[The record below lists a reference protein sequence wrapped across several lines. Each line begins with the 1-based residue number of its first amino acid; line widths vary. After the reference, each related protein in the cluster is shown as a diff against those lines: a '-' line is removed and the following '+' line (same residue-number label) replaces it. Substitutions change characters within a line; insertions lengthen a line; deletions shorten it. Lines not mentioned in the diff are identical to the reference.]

1 MNDKTT
7 LIIKCIDFYISSIT
21 ENNTKC
27 PTIEQMKEIVK
38 LDEIKGSLTKDK
50 TS

>member
-1 MNDKTT
+1 MNDKTL
-7 LIIKCIDFYISSIT
+7 LIIKCIDLYINSVT

-38 LDEIKGSLTKDK
+38 LDEIKNSLSKSKD
-50 TS
+50 